1 MIFKVLCTFLC
12 VFLLTGKVYAQ
23 EDAVTIKE
31 TLEVVTAYCGIT
43 EKLDEAQKDDTRV
56 FVGIIDQFNILQLL
70 LGENGF
76 WSVTVKNAS
85 GTSCMYFIGQ
95 SGTPFL
101 LQNKKENKDLQESTG
116 RKVNGVYIYK

>member
-76 WSVTVKNAS
+76 WSITVKNAS
-85 GTSCMYFIGQ
+85 GTSCIYFIGQ

>member
-1 MIFKVLCTFLC
+1 MFFKILCTFLC
-12 VFLLTGKVYAQ
+12 VFPLMGKSYAQ
-23 EDAVTIKE
+23 EDTVPLKK

-43 EKLDEAQKDDTRV
+43 EKLHEAQKDETRV

>member
-101 LQNKKENKDLQESTG
+101 LQNKKENKDLQKSTG

>member
-76 WSVTVKNAS
+76 WSITVKNAS
-85 GTSCMYFIGQ
+85 GTSCIYFIGQ

-101 LQNKKENKDLQESTG
+101 LQNKKETKDLQESTG

>member
-1 MIFKVLCTFLC
+1 MFFKILCTFLC

-23 EDAVTIKE
+23 EDAVPLKE